1 MEIAVEKVDFVF
13 AGTVADGLGTLR
25 VRTASRCCVGRSIG

>member
-25 VRTASRCCVGRSIG
+25 ARTASCACLERSIG